1 MTMKAEPDVVESNIP
16 PTTEFAGREGMK
28 VEVEVEA
35 IVAVVVVVVLEEPL
49 GKQRDGGQV

>member
-1 MTMKAEPDVVESNIP
+1 MRAERDVVESNML

-28 VEVEVEA
+28 VEVEVGA

-49 GKQRDGGQV
+49 GKQRHGEQV